1 MTAITKLLIANR
13 GEIALACIRT
23 ARTLDIATVAIF
35 STPDADAPFVRE
47 ADEAVHLPGERP
59 ADTYLDIGKVI
70 AAACATGA
78 DAVHPGYGFLSERAD
93 FARARAQPPGS
104 SSSVPLPR

>member
-13 GEIALACIRT
+13 GEIASRVIRT
-23 ARTLDIATVAIF
+23 ARTLDIDTVAIF

-59 ADTYLDIGKVI
+59 ADTYLDIAKVVAFLLSADGHTINGQVILI
-70 AAACATGA
+70 A
-78 DAVHPGYGFLSERAD
+78 
-93 FARARAQPPGS
+93 
-104 SSSVPLPR
+104 